1 MEHQITRRA
10 DHVIVH
16 IAGKMTYKDHA
27 AFTTVGGLFAD
38 GVTDMELDFTSASFI
53 DSAAIG
59 ALLILQDEAR
69 RKGASLKMVGVAGQI
84 RRVFI
89 ATDIAKALNWQDAVP
104 QADPPTAS

>member
-1 MEHQITRRA
+1 
-10 DHVIVH
+10 
-16 IAGKMTYKDHA
+16 
-27 AFTTVGGLFAD
+27 LFAD